1 MVALSLARLPGP
13 VVRVADHTAAGAPG
27 HHEIVRFSAP
37 LGALLTDEFD
47 GALISLRI
55 AADVLLLA
63 ALGRAVER
71 TFGERIIAV
80 DMADGV
86 FAGRQATLRCVSAR
100 DTHATATLMDADRI
114 LALSAVRGGG
124 SESEAEIC
132 LSRAGT
138 AATLSADRALQLSA
152 HRQDGVLH
160 LDWWYDSRRF
170 DEYTVVE
177 LAEQFPLALI
187 ELTSEAV
194 GPLHGDDKSPAAHWA
209 FAG

>member
-1 MVALSLARLPGP
+1 MVAPSVTWLPGP
-13 VVRVADHTAAGAPG
+13 VVRVADHAAAGAPG
-27 HHEIVRFSAP
+27 HHEIVRLSAP
-37 LGALLTDEFD
+37 LGQLLTEEFD

-71 TFGERIIAV
+71 TFGECIIAV

-86 FAGRQATLRCVSAR
+86 FAGRQAILRCVSAR

-114 LALSAVRGGG
+114 LALSAVRAGDNG
-124 SESEAEIC
+124 SEAEIC
-132 LSRAGT
+132 LSRVDT
-138 AATLSADRALQLSA
+138 AAHLNADRALQLSV
-152 HRQDGVLH
+152 HRQDGVLR

-177 LAEQFPLALI
+177 LAEQYPLTLI
-187 ELTSEAV
+187 ELTSEAI
-194 GPLHGDDKSPAAHWA
+194 GPLHGNDNSPAADWA

>member
-1 MVALSLARLPGP
+1 MVAPSVARLPGP

-27 HHEIVRFSAP
+27 HHDVVRFSAP
-37 LGALLTDEFD
+37 LDTLLTEEFN
-47 GALISLRI
+47 GALICLRI
-55 AADVLLLA
+55 SADVLLLA
-63 ALGRAVER
+63 ALGRAVQR

-86 FAGRQATLRCVSAR
+86 FAGRQAILRCVSAR
-100 DTHATATLMDADRI
+100 DTHATATLLDADRI
-114 LALSAVRGGG
+114 LALSAVREGGAG
-124 SESEAEIC
+124 SQAEIC
-132 LSRAGT
+132 LSRVGT
-138 AATLSADRALQLSA
+138 PAHLGAERALQLSA
-152 HRQDGVLH
+152 HRQDGILH
-160 LDWWYDSRRF
+160 LDWWYDRRRF

-194 GPLHGDDKSPAAHWA
+194 GPLHGSDNSPVAHWA